1 MRQTVNFTDWFSL
14 LLSWLL
20 LLLFLS
26 RTWLN
31 NKNNLLVCFLK
42 WISIGVLKVWISG
55 LCFVYCGSYFTHY
68 ILKLTNNQ
76 TLDSLLKKPFV
87 SFLSLNEKNTNKNF
101 RILGQNFSRKY
112 NFVII
117 FVVLIFTSKSNL
129 RQHSLKVH
137 NWLLSTCATWL
148 RKGLDSLV

>member
-1 MRQTVNFTDWFSL
+1 MCL
-14 LLSWLL
+14 
-20 LLLFLS
+20 
-26 RTWLN
+26 
-31 NKNNLLVCFLK
+31 CAFLK

-55 LCFVYCGSYFTHY
+55 LCFMSCETLYCGPYFAHY

-137 NWLLSTCATWL
+137 NWLLSTSATWL